1 MRILCVDDEEA
12 IGQIVQMALERN
24 GYQVE
29 LAFTGTEALE
39 RSLEGDWSLIILDL
53 MLPGLDG
60 LEVCRRMRLRRD
72 RTPVL
77 MLTARGELCD
87 EIHGLEVG
95 ADDYLAKPF
104 AVERL
109 VARVKALLRRDA
121 VQKTGRVSLR
131 DLEIDLSHR
140 LLFRGGISITLS
152 RKEWD
157 IFQALVENEG
167 RPLSRESLL
176 MRVWNDQAAVGSNI
190 VDVYINMLRRKL
202 DDGADHK
209 LIRTI
214 YGVGYAL
221 ERPT

>member
-1 MRILCVDDEEA
+1 MRVLCVDDEEA

-39 RSLEGDWSLIILDL
+39 RDSEGGWSVIVLDW
-53 MLPGLDG
+53 MLPELDG
-60 LEVCRRMRLRRD
+60 IEVCRRLRLRRD

-77 MLTARGELCD
+77 MLTARDGLHDELK
-87 EIHGLEVG
+87 GLEVG

-121 VQKTGRVSLR
+121 VQKTGVVFLR

-140 LLFRGGISITLS
+140 QLLRGGITITLS
-152 RKEWD
+152 RREWD

-167 RPLSRESLL
+167 RPLSREQLL
-176 MRVWNDQAAVGSNI
+176 LRVWNDQAAVGSNV

-202 DDGADHK
+202 DDGAERK
-209 LIRTI
+209 LIRTV

-221 ERPT
+221 ERLT

>member
-12 IGQIVQMALERN
+12 IGQIVQIALERQ

-29 LAFTGTEALE
+29 LATSGTEALE
-39 RSLEGDWSLIILDL
+39 RAYEGDWALFILDV
-53 MLPGLDG
+53 MLPELDG
-60 LEVCRRMRLRRD
+60 LEVCRRLRLRRD

-77 MLTARGELCD
+77 ILTARDGLCD
-87 EIHGLEVG
+87 EIHGLEMG

-121 VQKTGRVSLR
+121 VQKIGRISLR
-131 DLEIDLSHR
+131 DLEIDLNHR
-140 LLFRGGISITLS
+140 LLLRGGISVSLS
-152 RKEWD
+152 KREWSL
-157 IFQALVENEG
+157 FQALVENEG

-176 MRVWNDQAAVGSNI
+176 LRVWNDQAAIGSNV

-202 DDGADHK
+202 DDGAEHK
-209 LIRTI
+209 LIRTV
-214 YGVGYAL
+214 YGVGYSL

>member
-1 MRILCVDDEEA
+1 MRVLCVDDEEA
-12 IGQIVQMALERN
+12 IGQIVQMALERT

-39 RSLEGDWSLIILDL
+39 RASEGGWSVIVLDW
-53 MLPGLDG
+53 MLPELDG
-60 LEVCRRMRLRRD
+60 IEVCRRLRLRRD

-77 MLTARGELCD
+77 MLTARDGLHDELK
-87 EIHGLEVG
+87 GLEVG

-121 VQKTGRVSLR
+121 VQKTGVVFLR

-140 LLFRGGISITLS
+140 QLLRGGITITLS
-152 RKEWD
+152 RREWD

-167 RPLSRESLL
+167 RPLSREQLL
-176 MRVWNDQAAVGSNI
+176 LRVWNDQAAVGSNV

-202 DDGADHK
+202 DDGAERK
-209 LIRTI
+209 LIRTV

-221 ERPT
+221 ERLT